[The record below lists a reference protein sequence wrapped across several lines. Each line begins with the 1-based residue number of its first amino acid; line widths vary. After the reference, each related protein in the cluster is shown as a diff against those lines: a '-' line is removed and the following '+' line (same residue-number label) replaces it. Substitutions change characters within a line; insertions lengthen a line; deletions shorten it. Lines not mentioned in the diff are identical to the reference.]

1 MLMAFISWW
10 YSKGWLAR
18 AVTILDSLEKSIDYF
33 SLPLLIKTWFAPF
46 RQIDAGRLV
55 NGSIEQRFRK
65 LVDRT
70 FSRIIGAIL
79 RTVVKLAGVF
89 YIALRALLGL
99 LMLVFW
105 AALPIL
111 PIVFVI
117 LTFSGWM
124 PHFNLKIPEI
134 KIPEIIKMNNKTQ
147 IPRGQR

>member
-1 MLMAFISWW
+1 M
-10 YSKGWLAR
+10 
-18 AVTILDSLEKSIDYF
+18 
-33 SLPLLIKTWFAPF
+33 
-46 RQIDAGRLV
+46 
-55 NGSIEQRFRK
+55 
-65 LVDRT
+65 
-70 FSRIIGAIL
+70 
-79 RTVVKLAGVF
+79 LAGVF